1 MGISPLSAM
10 PGQGFGCFAN
20 RQDENTQKGQLPS
33 SYFSST
39 IRSLAESK
47 GWNAK
52 NKNSREK
59 TRFLNFIFF
68 FFFFKENW
76 GLLQKPVNTAT
87 PQSYRHLSGRAAAG
101 VELTKLELSQSDRQI
116 RLDNSSKPYL
126 TISAHKGLH
135 LSKQLRMAWLVP

>member
-1 MGISPLSAM
+1 MVEQGLGISPLSAM

-68 FFFFKENW
+68 FFFLRRIGASFRNPSILPPLRATGTCLGEQQLVSNSLSLNYHSLIGRLGW
-76 GLLQKPVNTAT
+76 ITA
-87 PQSYRHLSGRAAAG
+87 QSR
-101 VELTKLELSQSDRQI
+101 I
-116 RLDNSSKPYL
+116 
-126 TISAHKGLH
+126 
-135 LSKQLRMAWLVP
+135 